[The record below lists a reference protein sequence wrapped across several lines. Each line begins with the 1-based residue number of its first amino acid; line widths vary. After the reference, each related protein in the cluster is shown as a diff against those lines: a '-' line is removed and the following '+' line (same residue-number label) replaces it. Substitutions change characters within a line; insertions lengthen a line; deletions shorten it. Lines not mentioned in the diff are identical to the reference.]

1 MATRWHFIGTRARN
15 KKTMTFKNE
24 GTFAK
29 GNHSRVTVFTKVSS
43 NKDISLRIEFIF
55 KGNGTRTKI
64 DVTNF
69 LKITVSGF
77 VYSWIKRH
85 GQELPSLKK
94 LTG

>member
-1 MATRWHFIGTRARN
+1 MRP
-15 KKTMTFKNE
+15 
-24 GTFAK
+24 
-29 GNHSRVTVFTKVSS
+29 
-43 NKDISLRIEFIF
+43 EFIF
-55 KGNGTRTKI
+55 KGNGTRPKI